1 MTWGEDVAAAVA
13 AMIGRS
19 GVSQRAAAAAAGHT
33 HTWLG
38 KRLRGETDF
47 SFDDI
52 ELLGAV
58 LDFDPVALAAEA
70 GARALPAAPL
80 SEVPVDELLDE
91 IGRRVPRRDS

>member
-1 MTWGEDVAAAVA
+1 MAAALA
-13 AMIGRS
+13 ALIDSR
-19 GVSQRAAAAAAGHT
+19 GVSQRAAAKAAGHT

-52 ELLGAV
+52 ELLGRA
-58 LDFDPVALAAEA
+58 LDFDPVTLAAEA
-70 GARALPAAPL
+70 GSRALPAAPL